1 MSKFGYMILA
11 IIVIVVIVLLAMKP
25 KGADDIDM
33 MDESD
38 MVEETMTEEAAPAPS
53 TPRRSTPA
61 TETPATS
68 AVDEELFGD
77 IDAIIEDDLL
87 SEDSL
92 GSVFSETGSDELS
105 DFEYGF

>member
-25 KGADDIDM
+25 KEANDIDM
-33 MDESD
+33 MDEGD
-38 MVEETMTEEAAPAPS
+38 MVEETMTEEAAPVPS
-53 TPRRSTPA
+53 TPRRSA
-61 TETPATS
+61 PATS
-68 AVDEELFGD
+68 AVDEELFSD